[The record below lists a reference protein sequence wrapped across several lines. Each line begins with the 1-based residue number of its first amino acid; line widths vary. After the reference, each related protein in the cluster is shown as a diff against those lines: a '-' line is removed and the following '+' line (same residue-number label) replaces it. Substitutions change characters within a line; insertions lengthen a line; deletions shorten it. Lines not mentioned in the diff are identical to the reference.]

1 MKKFGTPIGA
11 GPGSE
16 SEKVGFAGVG
26 TPLWF
31 DDLWDF
37 DFDFGFDFGLG
48 LCGFGFLCL
57 WLRGFEADG
66 RFAEGSWVLA
76 GPVACGGPGDG
87 AVVVELVEV
96 EVDVEL
102 GVVVDV
108 DVEVGVALVEVE
120 LEVVD
125 EVEELG
131 VVVVL
136 LDVLDVLVVEEEE
149 SVVAEVVVGVVAVTP
164 GRQLSVSDAITPDTG
179 NVNEDIGVFG
189 GASTT
194 NVSVSPPTMIA
205 VIVHVSAAAAG
216 NPTVDIAASIAPAS
230 APTTNSFRLLDTTAY
245 LLLPICVRNP
255 VTAARR
261 RRKKTLLAASEV
273 CKS

>member
-11 GPGSE
+11 GPGTE
-16 SEKVGFAGVG
+16 SEKVGVDGVG
-26 TPLWF
+26 TPLRL

-37 DFDFGFDFGLG
+37 GFGFGFG

-57 WLRGFEADG
+57 WVRGFEADRG
-66 RFAEGSWVLA
+66 FDEGSWALA
-76 GPVACGGPGDG
+76 GPVACGGPRDG

-102 GVVVDV
+102 GVEV
-108 DVEVGVALVEVE
+108 DVEVEVG
-120 LEVVD
+120 LEVVGVGVGVEVDD
-125 EVEELG
+125 EVEELE
-131 VVVVL
+131 VVVVP
-136 LDVLDVLVVEEEE
+136 LDVLVEEEE
-149 SVVAEVVVGVVAVTP
+149 SVVAEVLVGVVAVIP

-179 NVNEDIGVFG
+179 SVNEDIGVLG

-194 NVSVSPPTMIA
+194 NVCVSPPTMIA
-205 VIVHVSAAAAG
+205 VIVHESAAAAG

-230 APTTNSFRLLDTTAY
+230 ALTTNSFRVLDTTAY
-245 LLLPICVRNP
+245 LLLPSRVRNP
-255 VTAARR
+255 IAAAGRR
-261 RRKKTLLAASEV
+261 RQKTLLATSEV

>member
-16 SEKVGFAGVG
+16 SEKVGFEGVG
-26 TPLWF
+26 TPLWL

-37 DFDFGFDFGLG
+37 GFGFGLG
-48 LCGFGFLCL
+48 FGLCGVCCLCL
-57 WLRGFEADG
+57 WVRGFEADG
-66 RFAEGSWVLA
+66 RFDEGSWALA
-76 GPVACGGPGDG
+76 GPVACGGPGGG

-102 GVVVDV
+102 GVEV
-108 DVEVGVALVEVE
+108 DVEVEVGLDVVEVE
-120 LEVVD
+120 VEVDD
-125 EVEELG
+125 EVAELE

-136 LDVLDVLVVEEEE
+136 LEVLVVEEE
-149 SVVAEVVVGVVAVTP
+149 SMVAEVVVGVVAVIP

-179 NVNEDIGVFG
+179 SVNKDIGVFG

-194 NVSVSPPTMIA
+194 NVCVSPPIMIA
-205 VIVHVSAAAAG
+205 VIVHESAAAAG
-216 NPTVDIAASIAPAS
+216 NPTADIAASIAPAS
-230 APTTNSFRLLDTTAY
+230 ALTTNSFRVLDTTTY
-245 LLLPICVRNP
+245 LLLPFRVRNP
-255 VTAARR
+255 MAAPGRR
-261 RRKKTLLAASEV
+261 RQKTLLATSEV